1 MRTYTGKYLDDDLIA
16 ANGFAAT
23 VKEDS
28 FDITDELLNLALADE
43 EKYYPD
49 EVAAT
54 AVYAGDD
61 EFYSPETAPKY
72 IPSPTFAQKM
82 LRADE
87 IILDRYDE
95 LKNYALRFKKLK
107 TRISKKF
114 DSINQGR
121 LQFVKLSVA
130 GKTLKLYLN
139 MDIETTDPKFHC
151 KDMSDKKTYV
161 TVPVLLRIK
170 SGRAMRYA
178 KILIDQCAAQH
189 GLKENPKFMEVDAIG
204 MVEQFLYG
212 GGEDGADET
221 SAEDVTTV
229 GAEE

>member
-54 AVYAGDD
+54 AVYAGDG

-87 IILDRYDE
+87 IIQDRYDE
-95 LKNYALRFKKLK
+95 LKNYALRF
-107 TRISKKF
+107 
-114 DSINQGR
+114 
-121 LQFVKLSVA
+121 
-130 GKTLKLYLN
+130 
-139 MDIETTDPKFHC
+139 
-151 KDMSDKKTYV
+151 
-161 TVPVLLRIK
+161 
-170 SGRAMRYA
+170 
-178 KILIDQCAAQH
+178 
-189 GLKENPKFMEVDAIG
+189 
-204 MVEQFLYG
+204 
-212 GGEDGADET
+212 
-221 SAEDVTTV
+221 
-229 GAEE
+229 